1 MRKGG
6 VSRRDLVF
14 AATAGAGLF
23 LSASTRHV
31 FAQAALLPAT
41 PECRDGQPATK
52 AQTEGPYF
60 TPRSPEKRNFSAD
73 VAAGERFTLAGLVV
87 NRRCRPVA
95 RALVDLWHADA
106 AGTYD
111 NVGFRLRGHQ
121 FTDSDGRFLF
131 DTIIPGLY
139 PGRTRHF
146 HLKIQAPG
154 ERVLTTQLYFPDEP
168 ANARDGLFNPALVMA
183 VSRRERAPLGRFDI
197 VVG

>member
-14 AATAGAGLF
+14 AATVGAGLF

-41 PECRDGQPATK
+41 PECRMDSLPRKRRRK
-52 AQTEGPYF
+52 APTLLRDRL
-60 TPRSPEKRNFSAD
+60 RSAIFRLD

-146 HLKIQAPG
+146 HLKI
-154 ERVLTTQLYFPDEP
+154 
-168 ANARDGLFNPALVMA
+168 
-183 VSRRERAPLGRFDI
+183 
-197 VVG
+197 

>member
-14 AATAGAGLF
+14 AATAGAGL
-23 LSASTRHV
+23 LLAPPARRA
-31 FAQAALLPAT
+31 FAQATLLPAT
-41 PECRDGQPATK
+41 PECRDGQAATR

-60 TPRSPEKRNFSAD
+60 TPQSPEKRNFSAD
-73 VAAGERFTLAGLVV
+73 VTAGERFTLAGLVV

-106 AGTYD
+106 AGAYD

-121 FTDSDGRFLF
+121 FTDSEGRFLF
-131 DTIIPGLY
+131 DTVIPGLY

-146 HLKIQAPG
+146 HLKVQASG
-154 ERVLTTQLYFPDEP
+154 ERILTTQLYFPDEP
-168 ANARDGLFNPALVMA
+168 GNARDGLFNPALVMV

-197 VVG
+197 VLG